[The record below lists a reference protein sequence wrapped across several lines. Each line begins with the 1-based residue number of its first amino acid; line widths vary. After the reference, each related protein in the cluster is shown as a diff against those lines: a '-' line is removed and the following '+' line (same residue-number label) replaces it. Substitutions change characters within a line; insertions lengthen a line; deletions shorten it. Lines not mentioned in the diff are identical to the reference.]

1 MSDAMP
7 GSSSGSEPRIAVL
20 VLNWNGLSDTLAC
33 LESLTQVTS
42 PPLHIFVIDNHSSES
57 PEPLFDRFRQVIP
70 LRNSSNLGYA
80 GGNNVGF
87 HHACTA
93 GFDYI
98 WVLNNDTRVAPDALI
113 KMAEA
118 LDRDPGLGAVSNL
131 ILYMSDAEERV
142 WYAGGILEQG
152 LSRHRGMGWLR
163 SQLSSESGTDF
174 LSGCSFLIRRQVIEQ
189 VGGFDERYFC
199 YAEDVDLSVR
209 ICQHGWRL
217 GYVPDAVVWHS
228 VSASSGHLSAT
239 KIYYKYRNKL
249 LFLKK
254 HRFPLRSMLRW
265 YVRSLRYAVSL
276 WLKHKRPDLSMDMLI
291 ALWHGTL
298 NHSGKRCP

>member
-1 MSDAMP
+1 MDDTTLNSNRD
-7 GSSSGSEPRIAVL
+7 SEPRVAVL
-20 VLNWNGLSDTLAC
+20 VLNWNGLSDTLGC
-33 LESLTQVTS
+33 LESLTKITS
-42 PPLHIFVIDNHSSES
+42 PPLQIFVIDNHSSES
-57 PEPLFDRFRQVIP
+57 PEPLFERFKQVIP

-87 HHACTA
+87 RHVCAA

-98 WVLNNDTRVAPDALI
+98 WVLNNDTRVAADTLT
-113 KMAEA
+113 KMVEA
-118 LDRDPGLGAVSNL
+118 LESDPALGAVSNL
-131 ILYMSDAEERV
+131 ILYMNAAEERV
-142 WYAGGILEQG
+142 WYGGGILEQG
-152 LSRHRGMGWLR
+152 LSRHRGMGLLR
-163 SQLSSESGTDF
+163 KQLSSESETDF

-209 ICQHGWRL
+209 IRQHGWKL

-228 VSASSGHLSAT
+228 VSAASGHLSAT

-254 HRFPLRSMLRW
+254 HRFPLRSVLRW
-265 YVRSLRYAVSL
+265 YARSLRYAVSL
-276 WLKHKRPDLSMDMLI
+276 SIKHKRPDLSVEMLI

-298 NHSGKRCP
+298 NHSGKR